1 MTNSGYKL
9 TLLTFCIALI
19 SGFYMRLPLQ
29 DNLIRS
35 LVIYL
40 VISALFLAGNLLIN
54 KLSLDSARMKNAGAK
69 KKAKDEMKQATP
81 NMAK

>member
-9 TLLTFCIALI
+9 TLLTFFIALI